1 MKSIEAVVWEI
12 ADKYLPSL
20 GVKSFAD
27 LFALTNPSSLRFAPR
42 LLPLMDWI
50 DSFEQLAYS
59 SGSYRFDYDVERF
72 RKLSYALP
80 ECYHDFAFKLAHDY
94 QDLTLIAI
102 LMDSVPARDDD
113 LL

>member
-1 MKSIEAVVWEI
+1 MLPFGCLLLLRLAQCREGVEVIMKSIEAVVWEI

-59 SGSYRFDYDVERF
+59 SGSH
-72 RKLSYALP
+72 A
-80 ECYHDFAFKLAHDY
+80 
-94 QDLTLIAI
+94 
-102 LMDSVPARDDD
+102 PA
-113 LL
+113 